1 MSRFLPLAL
10 LLWVLCPPVSAEV
23 LLIEAVEQKPA
34 NNEQGL
40 LRPRHGQSMSTVET
54 RFGPPEAVNGPV
66 GDPPISRWDYP
77 GYSVYFEY
85 DRVLDTVVHRP

>member
-1 MSRFLPLAL
+1 MSRLLPFAL
-10 LLWVLCPPVSAEV
+10 LFWVLCPPASAGL
-23 LLIEAVEQKPA
+23 LLIEAMQQAPA
-34 NNEQGL
+34 NNAQGL
-40 LRPRHGQSMSTVET
+40 LRPSRGQSMSTVET
-54 RFGPPEAVNGPV
+54 RFGRPNAVNGPI